1 MYFSCLSEFN
11 KEFEK
16 LLKKYKTLEEDLNNL
31 KQFLSTYP
39 KGFPPI
45 IFPVSDLGIEIKV
58 FKVKKFRCKYLKG
71 SGSDSG
77 IRIIY
82 AYFKHENKIEFI
94 EIYFKGNKSNHD
106 KDRILSYYKKHR
118 WYKRIILALIKPS
131 IPVVRNLSVQ
141 YKAL

>member
-39 KGFPPI
+39 KGFPTI

-118 WYKRIILALIKPS
+118 
-131 IPVVRNLSVQ
+131 
-141 YKAL
+141 